1 MDMHVIVGAGPVG
14 SATALLLA
22 ERGEQVRVI
31 TRRGTGPQAPG
42 IELVTADAT
51 DAARLAALTTG
62 ATALYNCANPA
73 YHRWL
78 TDWPPL
84 AAALLHAAETSGAVL
99 VTMSNLYGY
108 GPVTGPITHDT
119 PLAATHPKLA
129 LRVRMWQDALAAHRA
144 GRLRAVEARASDF
157 AGPGSYGVL
166 NEMALSRT
174 AKGGTAYVMGDPDA
188 PHSWTA
194 IDDVAG
200 TLVALATDERAW
212 GQAWLVPTPPPLSIR
227 QAAQRANELIG
238 LPTARVRRVPYA
250 VLWAAGLFSTMLKE
264 MRTTHYQFAAP
275 FTMDS
280 SHTEQVFGLK
290 PTPLDDTLAAT
301 AASYRDA

>member
-1 MDMHVIVGAGPVG
+1 MHVIVGAGPVG

-22 ERGEQVRVI
+22 ERGEQVRII

-42 IELVTADAT
+42 IELVAADAA
-51 DAARLAALTTG
+51 DPARLAELAEG

-84 AAALLHAAETSGAVL
+84 AAALLHAAEASGAVL

-108 GPVTGPITHDT
+108 GPVDGPITHQT

-129 LRVRMWQDALAAHRA
+129 MRVRMWEDALAAHRA
-144 GRLRAVEARASDF
+144 GRLRATEARASDF

-188 PHSWTA
+188 PHSWTSIA
-194 IDDVAG
+194 DVAR

-212 GQAWLVPTPPPLSIR
+212 GQAWLVPTAPAVSIR
-227 QAAQRANELIG
+227 EAAQRANELVG
-238 LPTARVRRVPYA
+238 LPAPRVVRVPYP
-250 VLWAAGLFSTMLKE
+250 VLWTAGLFSTMLKE

-275 FTMDS
+275 FVLDS
-280 SHTEQVFGLK
+280 SHTEQVLGLK
-290 PTPLDDTLAAT
+290 PTPLDDVLAETAAT
-301 AASYRDA
+301 YRDA